1 MSKESVL
8 SRWSRRKRQAKRGEP
23 DLESANSPP
32 TEAGAG
38 NSPVATEPDIG
49 AEELARLPR
58 IEDLTAHS
66 DLMQF
71 LRKGVPVALRNAAL
85 RRVWALDPKIR
96 DYVGEARDYAY
107 DWNAPAGVPGSGPLD
122 ERDIEGL
129 LRRVIGDAEPCPS
142 PAPPQP
148 APGPGIPCGAEAST
162 EAPPPSG
169 EPGPAEP
176 DRSADP
182 ESAPEPAQ
190 VGRRHGGAMPV

>member
-38 NSPVATEPDIG
+38 NSSVATEPDIG

-71 LRKGVPVALRNAAL
+71 LRKGNQPSLV
-85 RRVWALDPKIR
+85 
-96 DYVGEARDYAY
+96 
-107 DWNAPAGVPGSGPLD
+107 S
-122 ERDIEGL
+122 
-129 LRRVIGDAEPCPS
+129 DAQQCAFDS
-142 PAPPQP
+142 SHNFSLWQ
-148 APGPGIPCGAEAST
+148 S
-162 EAPPPSG
+162 
-169 EPGPAEP
+169 
-176 DRSADP
+176 R
-182 ESAPEPAQ
+182 
-190 VGRRHGGAMPV
+190 